1 LKYGDGMLIDT
12 LIKLYRHCDSEIPLY
27 PVINLA
33 DKMSAGTVI
42 REVLLATLKVLINLT
57 HDFNN
62 ECKYASLDFDQRNKR
77 RCLVI
82 RELCCKYDD

>member
-1 LKYGDGMLIDT
+1 MLIDT

-27 PVINLA
+27 PVTSLA

-62 ECKYASLDFDQRNKR
+62 ECKYTVLHFNQCGKR
-77 RCLVI
+77 LYLVI
-82 RELCCKYDD
+82 KNYVVNVIID